1 MKIRF
6 PILILAASVFSISTF
21 IAFQKESTNQAHYWK
36 AELLWLDLG
45 VETFEKYRSWQQMS
59 IWEIYQ
65 NPEAIVRYERQSST
79 PPGGI
84 STDTRIIDYRNGIV
98 LSPNRGQTTA
108 VRSKL
113 PQIEKNPSTPQ
124 SAPLGQ
130 LLILGQKCKGIRNIL
145 QDPANKET
153 EERETWIA
161 EEAGFRIPL
170 LEIRRRAGMDGKPR
184 SLTVEVITRLERV
197 EALDP
202 SLFKLPA
209 GYIVTEVKPAN
220 SSPSN

>member
-21 IAFQKESTNQAHYWK
+21 IAFQKESINQAHYWK

-45 VETFEKYRSWQQMS
+45 VQTFEKYRSWQQMS
-59 IWEIYQ
+59 IWGIYQ
-65 NPEAIVRYERQSST
+65 NPEAIVRYERESSI
-79 PPGGI
+79 PPASI
-84 STDTRIIDYRNGIV
+84 STDTSIIDYRNGIV
-98 LSPNRGQTTA
+98 LSPYRGQTTA

-113 PQIEKNPSTPQ
+113 TQIERNPSMPQ

-130 LLILGQKCKGIRNIL
+130 LIISGQKCNGIRNRM
-145 QDPANKET
+145 QDPINKET
-153 EERETWIA
+153 EERETWVV
-161 EEAGFRIPL
+161 EESGFRIPL
-170 LEIRRRAGMDGKPR
+170 LEIRRRAGIDGKPH
-184 SLTVEVITRLERV
+184 SMTVKVITCLERV

-209 GYIVTEVKPAN
+209 GYNVTEVKPA
-220 SSPSN
+220 SSGPSN